1 MELRSGEEMKTTV
14 YLIRHAQ
21 SHPSSRLP
29 RSEWPLSAAG
39 RLQAE
44 RLADLLPHLKIGK
57 LYSSPFSRC
66 LQTVK
71 PFAKKTGLDIAVHD
85 DLRER
90 LIALTLVDNF
100 QDIWR
105 KSWEDYDF
113 ALPGCETSN
122 SAQRRMSVAI
132 TGITDANEGQVIAV
146 STHGNVMGLFLN
158 SIEPDA
164 GIAETEQLTNP
175 DVVKIVGLKD
185 GLHWDRTFH
194 LSGLEGIATDH
205 RDSPMDK

>member
-1 MELRSGEEMKTTV
+1 MDLNTTV
-14 YLIRHAQ
+14 YLIRHSQ

-29 RSEWPLSAAG
+29 QSEWPLSVTG

-44 RLADLLPHLKIGK
+44 RLAGLVAYLEIGK
-57 LYSSPFSRC
+57 LYSSPFLRC
-66 LQTVK
+66 LQTAK
-71 PFAKKTGLDIAVHD
+71 PFAEKTGLDIAVLD

-90 LIALTLVDNF
+90 LIGLTLVDNF

-113 ALPGCETSN
+113 ALPGCETSD
-122 SAQRRMSVAI
+122 SAQRRMAAAVTEI
-132 TGITDANEGQVIAV
+132 VDANEGGIIAV

-158 SIEPDA
+158 SIEPEA
-164 GIAETEQLTNP
+164 GRAETEQLTNP
-175 DVVKIVGLKD
+175 DVVKIVGLK
-185 GLHWDRTFH
+185 GVLYWDRSFH

-205 RDSPMDK
+205 RDTPMDR